1 MDHLWSPWRLQYV
14 TGGTARTGCVFCAAT
29 DDDGQAALVVHRG
42 TTAYV
47 ILNLF
52 PYNNGHLM
60 VVPYRHIAS
69 LVDATP
75 EELLELVTL
84 TRASEHVLRDA
95 YEPQGLNVGLN
106 LGKAAGA
113 GVADHLHVHLVPR
126 WTGDTNFMT
135 TTGGTRVLP
144 ETLDATAARL
154 RPLFGARVE
163 AGATPGTPAAGGQA

>member
-1 MDHLWSPWRLQYV
+1 VEHLWSPWRLSYV
-14 TGGTARTGCVFCAAT
+14 TGGTGRASCVFCAAH
-29 DDDGQAALVVHRG
+29 DDEGQAALVVHRG
-42 TTAYV
+42 VGAYV

-60 VVPYRHIAS
+60 VVPMRHIAS

-75 EELLELVTL
+75 DELLELMQL
-84 TRASEHVLRDA
+84 TQTAERVLRTA
-95 YEPQGLNVGLN
+95 YEPHGINVGLN

-135 TTGGTRVLP
+135 VVGESRVLP
-144 ETLDATAARL
+144 ETLDDTAARL
-154 RPLFGARVE
+154 RPLFAIPR
-163 AGATPGTPAAGGQA
+163 